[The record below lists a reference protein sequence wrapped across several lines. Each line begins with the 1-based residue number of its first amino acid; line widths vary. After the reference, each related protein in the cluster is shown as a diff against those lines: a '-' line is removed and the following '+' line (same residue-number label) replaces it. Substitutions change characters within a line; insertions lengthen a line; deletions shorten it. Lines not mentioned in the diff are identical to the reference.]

1 MLQMISPTVLGTI
14 AAIFM
19 FTTVLI
25 VRMKAAKKPVSSW
38 KIIAPPFFMSTG
50 FAMFH
55 FPEVW
60 TPISYDFI
68 AFCIGTLFSIP
79 LILSSRFEVVDNEIY
94 LRRSKAFI
102 GILLVLFVIRL
113 IVKMYV
119 GDVFTPMQTAGLF
132 FVLAFGMIL
141 PWRVVMF
148 INYRQ
153 KFKFK

>member
-1 MLQMISPTVLGTI
+1 M
-14 AAIFM
+14 
-19 FTTVLI
+19 I
-25 VRMKAAKKPVSSW
+25 VRTRAAKKPVTPW
-38 KIIAPPFFMSTG
+38 KLIAPPFFMSTG

-55 FPEVW
+55 YPEVV
-60 TPISYDFI
+60 TPISYDLV
-68 AFCIGTLFSIP
+68 AFCVGSIFSIP

-141 PWRVVMF
+141 PWRVAMF
-148 INYRQ
+148 INFRQ